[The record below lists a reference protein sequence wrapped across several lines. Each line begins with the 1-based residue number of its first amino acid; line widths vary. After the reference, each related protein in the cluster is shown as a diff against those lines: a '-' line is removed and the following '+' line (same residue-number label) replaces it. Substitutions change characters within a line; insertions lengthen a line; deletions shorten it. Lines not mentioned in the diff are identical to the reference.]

1 MDKPFSFNEIGDG
14 VKHLKKNKACGL
26 DSISNEMIQAGER
39 ILTPYLSKLFNNII
53 KSECY
58 PAIWS
63 KSYIVPLYKHG
74 DDQDPS
80 NYRGISISSSIGK
93 LFAWLVNKRLQ
104 AFLNDNN
111 IMSNCQIGFTQNKR
125 TSDHIFVLKCIIEEA
140 KSKRQP
146 IYGCFVDFKKAFDTI
161 WINGLLFK
169 LLHKYSLSPKFVRIL
184 RNMYCSLKSCV
195 YSNSTLGE
203 IFSITIGMR
212 QGCNLSPSLFN
223 LYINDI
229 PTILRKA
236 NCDPVKLYHT
246 QINCLLYADD
256 MLILSK
262 TKDGLSKALMI
273 LEVYCKKWQLKINPI
288 KTKIIIFNKNKYED
302 ISFQIDGQELE
313 KVRTYNYLGIK
324 VSSTGCFT
332 QTMKELTNKAKRAYF
347 AMKSK
352 FSDFKIN
359 PKLFL

>member
-1 MDKPFSFNEIGDG
+1 
-14 VKHLKKNKACGL
+14 
-26 DSISNEMIQAGER
+26 
-39 ILTPYLSKLFNNII
+39 
-53 KSECY
+53 
-58 PAIWS
+58 
-63 KSYIVPLYKHG
+63 
-74 DDQDPS
+74 
-80 NYRGISISSSIGK
+80 
-93 LFAWLVNKRLQ
+93 
-104 AFLNDNN
+104 
-111 IMSNCQIGFTQNKR
+111 
-125 TSDHIFVLKCIIEEA
+125 
-140 KSKRQP
+140 
-146 IYGCFVDFKKAFDTI
+146 
-161 WINGLLFK
+161 
-169 LLHKYSLSPKFVRIL
+169 
-184 RNMYCSLKSCV
+184 
-195 YSNSTLGE
+195 
-203 IFSITIGMR
+203 MR

-273 LEVYCKKWQLKINPI
+273 LEVYCKKWQLKINPV

-324 VSSTGCFT
+324 VSSTGRFT

-359 PKLFL
+359 PKLFLKMFDILIKPISLYGCDIWGAFGNKLQELDKLCKML